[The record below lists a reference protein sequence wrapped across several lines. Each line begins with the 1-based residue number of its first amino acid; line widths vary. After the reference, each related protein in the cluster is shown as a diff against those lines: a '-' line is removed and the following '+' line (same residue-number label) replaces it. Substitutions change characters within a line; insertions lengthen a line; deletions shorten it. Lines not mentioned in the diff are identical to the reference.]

1 MASVRSIRNPQPEPV
16 ALHAHAMGN
25 LQFIRETM
33 ECAVSFTAIPGLG
46 GLFIGATAIF
56 AAWEAAR
63 QPDFTRWLLVWM
75 AEAAIAVL
83 IGWIAAMRKAR
94 AAKTPLL
101 SGPGRKFL
109 LGLSPSLLV
118 GALLSIVLHRGG
130 LGAAIPGTWLLLYG
144 TGVLSG
150 GVFSVKVVP
159 VMGLCF
165 LALGTVAMFAPAVWG
180 NWLLAVG
187 FGGLHILFS
196 AIIAR
201 KYGG

>member
-1 MASVRSIRNPQPEPV
+1 MD
-16 ALHAHAMGN
+16 N

-33 ECAVSFTAIPGLG
+33 ECAGSFTAVPGVG
-46 GLFIGATAIF
+46 GLLIGATAIL
-56 AAWEAAR
+56 AAWQAGR
-63 QPDFTRWLLVWM
+63 QPDFAQWLLVWV
-75 AEAAIAVL
+75 AEAAIAVA
-83 IGWIAAMRKAR
+83 IGWIAASRKAR
-94 AAKTPLL
+94 AAKTALL

-118 GALLSIVLHRGG
+118 GALLTVVLRRGSLSG
-130 LGAAIPGTWLLLYG
+130 AIPGAWLLLYG

-159 VMGLCF
+159 LMGVCF
-165 LALGTVAMFAPAVWG
+165 LALGTIAMFAPAAWG
-180 NWLLAVG
+180 NWLLALG
-187 FGGLHILFS
+187 FGGLHILFG

>member
-1 MASVRSIRNPQPEPV
+1 MASVRSIRNPHPEPV

-33 ECAVSFTAIPGLG
+33 ECAVSFTAVPGLG

-63 QPDFTRWLLVWM
+63 QPDFARWLLVWM

-83 IGWIAAMRKAR
+83 IGWIAATRKAR

-159 VMGLCF
+159 LMGLCF
-165 LALGTVAMFAPAVWG
+165 LALGTVAMFAPAAWG
-180 NWLLAVG
+180 NWLLAAG
-187 FGGLHILFS
+187 FGGLHILFG

>member
-1 MASVRSIRNPQPEPV
+1 
-16 ALHAHAMGN
+16 MGN

-33 ECAVSFTAIPGLG
+33 ECAVSFTAVPGLG

-63 QPDFTRWLLVWM
+63 QPDFARWLLVWM

-83 IGWIAAMRKAR
+83 IGWIAATRKAR

-159 VMGLCF
+159 LMGLCF
-165 LALGTVAMFAPAVWG
+165 LALGTVAMFAPAAWG
-180 NWLLAVG
+180 NWLLAAG
-187 FGGLHILFS
+187 FGGLHILFG